1 MAEFNTKLVQGI
13 KLGDN
18 ETGAV
23 NPPIYNSSTYEYKT
37 LEKTP
42 RWDYERSGNPTREFL
57 EKQIAQLEG
66 GVRGFAYASGMAAI
80 HGVFAL
86 FRPGDHIVLSKT
98 IYGGTFRLINQY
110 LKKWGIE
117 FTTVD
122 IQDLTAIEAAIKEN
136 TKAIYLETI
145 DNPFLQVASVKQIAL
160 ISSKH
165 DILTIV
171 DNTFLTPYLQQPLL
185 LEADVVIHSA
195 TKYLSGHSDTTAGL
209 VVVKDEALGEKI
221 WFYQNAIGGTLAPEN
236 ANLVRHGIQTL
247 AVRMDRQMANV
258 ELIINAL
265 NDSDKVAKIH
275 YPGLAGD
282 ASDQIAHDELN
293 GFGGVISITFSDDVD
308 IVSAIGKLKIFR
320 LAVSLG
326 AVESLVEQPY
336 SMSHAELP
344 IPERLAAGIT
354 PQLVRFA
361 VGIEDG
367 EDLVADIIHAFQMGL

>member
-37 LEKTP
+37 LEKTH

-66 GVRGFAYASGMAAI
+66 GIRGFAYASGMAAI

-185 LEADVVIHSA
+185 LGADVVIHSA

-209 VVVKDEALGEKI
+209 VVVKEEALGEKI

-236 ANLVRHGIQTL
+236 ANLVRRGIQTL

-282 ASDQIAHDELN
+282 ASDQIVHDELN

-344 IPERLAAGIT
+344 IPEHLAAGIT

-367 EDLVADIIHAFQMGL
+367 EDLVADIIHAFQI